1 MTPLEEKKRTIIEY
15 MINGT
20 SGKFRCIAEVKAA
33 KLLDEVI
40 EMAKNGMFTI
50 DDMKYS
56 FEVGRNYQLTGENNF
71 NEMLN
76 KIKEA
81 KP

>member
-1 MTPLEEKKRTIIEY
+1 
-15 MINGT
+15 
-20 SGKFRCIAEVKAA
+20 
-33 KLLDEVI
+33 
-40 EMAKNGMFTI
+40 MAKNGMFTI